1 MTISDEQL
9 SAFLDAELPE
19 AEMELVRQGLI
30 DDENLANRLAEL
42 AMVDEQIASHYAQID
57 ARPMPATIAQ
67 LLAQQPES
75 QRLTQTGPHSAKTA
89 TEPAQDNNVIQ
100 FPFWKNV
107 HRGLQQHAALAAS
120 FMLVIGFG
128 AVQLL
133 PGNNPSASNW
143 HAIAQVLE
151 QNISGNAQ
159 HFDDGSSVK
168 PRLTFIDNK
177 GNYCR
182 QYQVIQREYS
192 SENIACRRNTQW
204 ELVTSLPQEALAPG
218 DYQTASGSSLLDTA
232 LDEMMQSDAFDAPAE
247 QALINA
253 RWTK

>member
-19 AEMELVRQGLI
+19 AEMELVRQGLV

-57 ARPMPATIAQ
+57 ARLMPLAITQ
-67 LLAQQPES
+67 LLAQ
-75 QRLTQTGPHSAKTA
+75 KTA
-89 TEPAQDNNVIQ
+89 SPSTETAPEPVQENKVIQ
-100 FPFWKNV
+100 FPFWRNV
-107 HRGLQQHAALAAS
+107 QRGLQQHAALAAS
-120 FMLVIGFG
+120 VVLAIGFA

-133 PGNNPSASNW
+133 PGNNPGASNW
-143 HAIAQVLE
+143 HAVAQVLE
-151 QNISGNAQ
+151 QNISGSEQ
-159 HFDDGSSVK
+159 RFEDGSSIK

-177 GNYCR
+177 GDYCR

-204 ELVTSLPQEALAPG
+204 ELVTSLPQEALAQG
-218 DYQTASGSSLLDTA
+218 DYQTASGGSPLDTA
-232 LDEMMQSDAFDAPAE
+232 LDEMMQSEAFDTNAE
-247 QALINA
+247 QQAIHS
-253 RWTK
+253 RWAQ